1 MTAVYYIHAV
11 LGEWIG
17 NCSTGVGAVWKELNH
32 RDPALLENFEGF
44 LSEVISELR
53 QSDMERSTM
62 QMHVR
67 RYVWRGRGGCGE
79 NWVTVQDTGAAQSR
93 SQ

>member
-1 MTAVYYIHAV
+1 M
-11 LGEWIG
+11 
-17 NCSTGVGAVWKELNH
+17 GAVWKELNH

-62 QMHVR
+62 QTHVR
-67 RYVWRGRGGCGE
+67 RYVWREGGGE
-79 NWVTVQDTGAAQSR
+79 EGVVRTGM
-93 SQ
+93 